1 MSTRFF
7 ELGLRTQVLIGII
20 TNIIFIFTLNNNYA
34 VSPMFEQIQIL
45 QQQNNQLL
53 QIRDRLLPRLMSGK
67 LEVKENN

>member
-1 MSTRFF
+1 
-7 ELGLRTQVLIGII
+7 
-20 TNIIFIFTLNNNYA
+20 
-34 VSPMFEQIQIL
+34 MFEQIQIL